1 MNTAEQILVI
11 VLAAVLALFL
21 VIAIM
26 ILVQVLRLIKV
37 LRTLAEKAEH
47 LVDNA
52 ESAAALLKS
61 TVGKFTVLRFAHSI
75 FDMVTKHKSK
85 D

>member
-1 MNTAEQILVI
+1 MNTTEHILVI
-11 VLAAVLALFL
+11 VLAAALALFL
-21 VIAIM
+21 
-26 ILVQVLRLIKV
+26 ILGIVVVVQVIRLVKTLQV
-37 LRTLAEKAEH
+37 LAAKAEK
-47 LVDNA
+47 LVGNA
-52 ESAAALLKS
+52 ESAAELLKS

>member
-11 VLAAVLALFL
+11 VLAAALALFL
-21 VIAIM
+21 ILSIAIA
-26 ILVQVLRLIKV
+26 VQVLKLVKT
-37 LRTLAEKAEH
+37 LRAIAAKAQEF
-47 LVDNA
+47 VTSA
-52 ESAAALLKS
+52 ESAAELLKAAAGKV
-61 TVGKFTVLRFAHSI
+61 TVMRFAHSI

>member
-1 MNTAEQILVI
+1 MNTAEHILVI
-11 VLAAVLALFL
+11 VLAAALALFL
-21 VIAIM
+21 ILAIVVVTQVIR
-26 ILVQVLRLIKV
+26 LVKTLQVL
-37 LRTLAEKAEH
+37 AAKAEQ
-47 LVDNA
+47 LVNNA
-52 ESAAALLKS
+52 ESAAELLKS

>member
-11 VLAAVLALFL
+11 VLAAALALFL
-21 VIAIM
+21 IIAIM
-26 ILVQVLRLIKV
+26 IAVQVLRLVKV
-37 LRTLAEKAEH
+37 LRTMADKAEQ
-47 LVDNA
+47 LVNSA
-52 ESAAALLKS
+52 ESAAELFKS

-75 FDMVTKHKSK
+75 FDMVVKHKSK